1 MNFVLLKCLSYLHS
15 SSPVF
20 QNKKK
25 PKTSLE
31 KFTYLKW
38 HSIHEINRIR
48 NLLWRSAKLS
58 INELRIIW
66 LLAHFCQNN
75 FVRVLLIAYECFKI
89 VDVLM
94 FSYHTVMILPYSIEL
109 WHIFRASCSNINS
122 IKHGP
127 KTEFSSFFVFFVPY
141 FDSKISD

>member
-1 MNFVLLKCLSYLHS
+1 MKSTEC
-15 SSPVF
+15 
-20 QNKKK
+20 
-25 PKTSLE
+25 
-31 KFTYLKW
+31 
-38 HSIHEINRIR
+38 IR

-75 FVRVLLIAYECFKI
+75 FVRALLIAYECFKI

-109 WHIFRASCSNINS
+109 WQIFGASCSNINS

-127 KTEFSSFFVFFVPY
+127 KTEFSSFFVFFVPDFVSMPLWLFIFVIDAFVCSIRLY
-141 FDSKISD
+141 NFTSSLNKTMMW